1 MLRVLPTTDLQ
12 EIQIIPRDTTSIE
25 GVSLTIVEEG
35 TNVTEV
41 IADVTCYITSNS
53 VCVDLQS
60 TILREDYFYM
70 LTFMQDGLVWF
81 LSKAYATSQVD
92 KESRFTLNTNEFIQ
106 GEEGNDKYTV
116 I

>member
-1 MLRVLPTTDLQ
+1 
-12 EIQIIPRDTTSIE
+12 
-25 GVSLTIVEEG
+25 
-35 TNVTEV
+35 
-41 IADVTCYITSNS
+41 
-53 VCVDLQS
+53 
-60 TILREDYFYM
+60 M